1 MIFLAK
7 FYAETSILDNVQQ
20 QLLWQR
26 DSDTLSGKVA
36 RTQ

>member
-1 MIFLAK
+1 MITYIHQELLLEK
-7 FYAETSILDNVQQ
+7 KV
-20 QLLWQR
+20 LWQR